1 MMLTQTENQ
10 NTQNYRVTGNDAHW
24 KKIDEKHRSR
34 FNSNFVLCEEMYEIS
49 YIIQAIME
57 SYPKLPRERITNA
70 IYKSLREIPHPRL
83 RREFW
88 KSVSEKLD
96 MYL

>member
-1 MMLTQTENQ
+1 MFEFRENHSSV
-10 NTQNYRVTGNDAHW
+10 NLLVKDNKMYWD
-24 KKIDEKHRSR
+24 KIDEKHKTR

-49 YIIQAIME
+49 YIIQAILE
-57 SYPKLPRERITNA
+57 YYPKLPRERITSA

-83 RREFW
+83 RKQFW
-88 KSVSEKLD
+88 KAVSAKLE